1 MRCYPFEIKFM
12 HMIFYNFGRLDDEI
26 ETLNSITIDATT
38 LQLFLP
44 LPYMYKPSAVVV
56 CIRMLSWKFDV
67 LNAIS

>member
-1 MRCYPFEIKFM
+1 M